1 MISDTSTNTPDSLDE
16 FTKPT
21 IPDWKKGR
29 YKARRAASI
38 LFTEEEGI
46 SQYDLEDDLIRAIEQ
61 ELLDAYEPDVKSPRY
76 KIDKANFKD
85 AKLSF
90 RQKLQRLEMYWDDL
104 NKWIE
109 MNHRHIVWRFP
120 DPLALKILMPA
131 TSGAKKQFIT
141 NPTPEQIQQYNDL
154 TNQRIQRLSVQRQQE
169 EVIIKTIISLG
180 YDPKALPPKPKQGNK
195 WVRAEIWAVFK
206 DSNEFTTSTFA
217 NAWFR
222 LKKTQEILE
231 IE

>member
-1 MISDTSTNTPDSLDE
+1 MISDTTINTSDSIDE

-38 LFTEEEGI
+38 LFTQEEGI
-46 SQYDLEDDLIRAIEQ
+46 SQFDFEDDLIHAIEQ

-90 RQKLQRLEMYWDDL
+90 KQKLQRLEMYWDDL

-120 DPLALKILMPA
+120 DPLAPKIRMPA
-131 TSGAKKQFIT
+131 SPGAKAHYIT
-141 NPTPEQIQQYNDL
+141 NPTPEQIQHSNEL
-154 TNQRIQRLSVQRQQE
+154 ENQKIQRHSVQRQQE

-195 WVRAEIWAVFK
+195 WVRAEIWAVLK
-206 DSNEFTTSTFA
+206 NSNEFTSSTFA

-222 LKKTQEILE
+222 LKRMQEILE